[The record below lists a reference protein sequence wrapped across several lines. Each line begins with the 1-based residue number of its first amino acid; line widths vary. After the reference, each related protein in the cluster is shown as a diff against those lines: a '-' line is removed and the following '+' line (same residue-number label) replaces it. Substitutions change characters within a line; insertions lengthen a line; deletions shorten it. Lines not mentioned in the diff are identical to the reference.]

1 MDIKLY
7 ILLKIVHFTENWL
20 HIQPKIEYFTKIG
33 ALNQKLYIKPKIVHL
48 TKNWTFYWKLCI

>member
-33 ALNQKLYIKPKIVHL
+33 ALNQKLYI
-48 TKNWTFYWKLCI
+48 